1 MAVSSDD
8 LCQENKE
15 ILIDFNTEE
24 TRDYSYLVEV
34 LDEVSL
40 TVLDYNIWNSSEYSV
55 NSSVFDM
62 LEKKYGKQESWHK
75 LDRKLMFDIIN
86 SGLKI
91 WKMLVSPKRE
101 VCKDLSDKALGNG
114 TRWLKVEEEVN
125 TICREIESFLFEE
138 LAAELA
144 YY

>member
-1 MAVSSDD
+1 
-8 LCQENKE
+8 
-15 ILIDFNTEE
+15 
-24 TRDYSYLVEV
+24 
-34 LDEVSL
+34 
-40 TVLDYNIWNSSEYSV
+40 
-55 NSSVFDM
+55 
-62 LEKKYGKQESWHK
+62 
-75 LDRKLMFDIIN
+75 
-86 SGLKI
+86 
-91 WKMLVSPKRE
+91 MLVSPKRE

>member
-24 TRDYSYLVEV
+24 RLSKIMHSFMDIYTTKRSLKRRYHFTLRKNKVE
-34 LDEVSL
+34 E
-40 TVLDYNIWNSSEYSV
+40 E
-55 NSSVFDM
+55 
-62 LEKKYGKQESWHK
+62 
-75 LDRKLMFDIIN
+75 
-86 SGLKI
+86 I
-91 WKMLVSPKRE
+91 WKMLVSPKKE
-101 VCKDLSDKALGNG
+101 VCKDLSDNALGNG